1 MENDKRYMTMI
12 PASAILGYN
21 YTLVSAISG
30 FNFRGI
36 ISEDKNRFTL
46 RENMCLSVG
55 DTFHSNLSNY
65 DWCVIDADKT
75 DTEEGWT
82 KLYSSDT
89 AEEKENAFKDFAMLA
104 TICKLKKDDLLFRS
118 FKSLEPIRFTSSYDI
133 ISIPDYKFVAG
144 VITPKGVYYE
154 YVPITF
160 YDDFDCYHANLFT
173 DEKFTADP
181 EVLLSL

>member
-1 MENDKRYMTMI
+1 MNDDKKYMTMI
-12 PASAILGYN
+12 PASAI
-21 YTLVSAISG
+21 SG
-30 FNFRGI
+30 FNYRGI
-36 ISEDKNRFTL
+36 ISKDKNRFTL
-46 RENMCLSVG
+46 REEMYLSVG
-55 DTFHSNLSNY
+55 DVFHSNSSNY
-65 DWCVIDADKT
+65 NWCVIDADKT

-82 KLYSSDT
+82 KLYSDT
-89 AEEKENAFKDFAMLA
+89 AEEKKNAFKDFAMLA

-118 FKSLEPIRFTSSYDI
+118 FKSLEPIKFTSNYEF
-133 ISIPDYKFVAG
+133 ISIPDYKFIAG

>member
-1 MENDKRYMTMI
+1 MNDNKRCI
-12 PASAILGYN
+12 SKILASLNSVYN
-21 YTLVSAISG
+21 Y
-30 FNFRGI
+30 RGN
-36 ISEDKNRFTL
+36 ISEDNNRFTL
-46 RENMCLSVG
+46 RENMYLSVG
-55 DTFHSNLSNY
+55 DIFHSNLSGY
-65 DWCVIDADKT
+65 DWCVTDVDKT

-82 KLYSSDT
+82 KLYSGDT
-89 AEEKENAFKDFAMLA
+89 AEEKKNAFKDFAMLA

-118 FKSLEPIRFTSSYDI
+118 FKSLEPIRFTSNHEF

-160 YDDFDCYHANLFT
+160 YDNFDCYHANLFT